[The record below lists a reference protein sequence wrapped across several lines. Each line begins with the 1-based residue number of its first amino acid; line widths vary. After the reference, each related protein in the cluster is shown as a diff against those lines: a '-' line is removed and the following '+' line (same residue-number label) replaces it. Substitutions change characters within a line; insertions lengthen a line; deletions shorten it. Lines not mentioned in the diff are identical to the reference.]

1 MEDEINNDTVLLE
14 INKLRE
20 DVSDLNEKIKILESL
35 LIKISVSAEKMD
47 SHIDFITNTYDTFK
61 TPLYYVKNTVDRLVG
76 NSFIKNNV
84 LTDTSNDV
92 LKSE

>member
-76 NSFIKNNV
+76 FNKNNTI
-84 LTDTSNDV
+84 TDTSNDV

>member
-76 NSFIKNNV
+76 NSFNKNNTI
-84 LTDTSNDV
+84 TDTSNDV

>member
-20 DVSDLNEKIKILESL
+20 NVSDLNEKIKILESL
-35 LIKISVSAEKMD
+35 LVKISVSAEKMD